1 MLTLPTRNVI
11 VIQRKQDMKTLF
23 DLVVS
28 AKNIYS
34 EKTKTGL
41 TRLITDSSP
50 QKLGLLSKY
59 TECKDEKNLAE
70 AIVNEKSKLVDSGE
84 LKDIFGILKLCAQ
97 SLLKPEDG
105 ENYSAKLLNMLQQ
118 FPLPIMQLF
127 CAEAAIFSQN
137 RILLAKHQIQLKNTE
152 ETAEAKLKST
162 SELLTTQSEQTK
174 NDLLQLQQ
182 KHSEELTSKE
192 AKIQSLKDDME
203 QMNQQIQRLQNDCN
217 VASKLLTSQTEK
229 ATNDILALQRKHTEE
244 LANKNVK
251 IEALQKEI
259 IATNKKMQLLQ
270 KKLDLK
276 TLRIKELH
284 EQKNHLHV
292 KLSDEKEKSEKSK
305 TMKFWS

>member
-1 MLTLPTRNVI
+1 
-11 VIQRKQDMKTLF
+11 MKTLF

-28 AKNIYS
+28 AKNIYT

-84 LKDIFGILKLCAQ
+84 LKDIFVILRLCAQ

-105 ENYSAKLLNMLQQ
+105 ENHSAKLLNILQQ
-118 FPLPIMQLF
+118 FHLPAMQLF
-127 CAEAAIFSQN
+127 CAEAAIFTQN
-137 RILLAKHQIQLKNTE
+137 RMLFAKHEDQLKNTE
-152 ETAEAKLKST
+152 ETAKAKLKSA
-162 SELLTTQSEQTK
+162 SDLLNTQSEKTK
-174 NDLLQLQQ
+174 NDLLQLQE
-182 KHSEELTSKE
+182 KHSEELTTKE
-192 AKIQSLKDDME
+192 AKIQLLKDTLEPMSL
-203 QMNQQIQRLQNDCN
+203 QIQRMQKEFDI
-217 VASKLLTSQTEK
+217 ASKQLASQIEK
-229 ATNDILALQRKHTEE
+229 TANDNLALQRKHTEE
-244 LANKNVK
+244 LAHKNTK

-259 IATNKKMQLLQ
+259 IAMNKKMQSLQ

-276 TLRIKELH
+276 IQRIKELH

-292 KLSDEKEKSEKSK
+292 KLTDEKEKSEKSK
-305 TMKFWS
+305 IMKFWS